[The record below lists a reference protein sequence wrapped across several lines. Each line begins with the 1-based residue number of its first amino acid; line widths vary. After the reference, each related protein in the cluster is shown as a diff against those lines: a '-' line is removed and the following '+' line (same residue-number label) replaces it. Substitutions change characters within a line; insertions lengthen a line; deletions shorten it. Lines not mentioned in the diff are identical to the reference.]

1 MRDIGVL
8 RRHWFIRSPRTKS
21 AISVKPALQ
30 KIDQVSQQCC
40 ALLIAAALLSSVLGF
55 CGYFLTMPAW
65 AQAKDDAQVRHY
77 VAVNGSD
84 EGPGDIE
91 RPWATINHAAEQAE
105 AGDTIVIHGGRYVL
119 SGQVRPRNSGRQNA
133 WITFTGY
140 PGEEP
145 VLDAQLLPRSSLVHD
160 GLENGAF
167 QIERVSYVRV
177 ANLTVINSH
186 DAGFTVRD
194 SNNVDLINN
203 SSKGSFSS
211 GIAVWD
217 TLHNGKVT
225 EHIRIL
231 GNTITKAT
239 SWDLAPPD
247 TPRRGEPP
255 HEAIS
260 IGGAID
266 FEVAYNHVYNSDK
279 EGIDVKETSKRG
291 KVHHNLV
298 HNIPRQGIYV
308 DAWFGSINNIDVFS
322 NVIHD
327 CGGAGVVLSAENGQL
342 VEDVRI
348 HDNLIFNNEGS
359 GLFLSRWGVDS
370 PRRDVKIYNNVFYHN
385 GYGPAA
391 PGQAYYWLTGGL
403 YLYSRNVFDLSI
415 VNNIFSDNRGFQI
428 GFSELFLADGKS
440 WPAIARAQNIRIAGN
455 LIDGRNTI
463 ASPIES
469 GGTPPDRVKIYA
481 INGKLAVFGDPM
493 FKDPDNENFTARRA
507 SPALVGRVAEGIY
520 VSRAESKFWW
530 KHGFPPRLNSWNH

>member
-1 MRDIGVL
+1 MPPLV
-8 RRHWFIRSPRTKS
+8 RSVARNKIHI
-21 AISVKPALQ
+21 AISVKPASQ
-30 KIDQVSQQCC
+30 KIGRVAQQC
-40 ALLIAAALLSSVLGF
+40 ALLMAAALLSSVLGF
-55 CGYFLTMPAW
+55 CGYFLTMPAL
-65 AQAKDDAQVRHY
+65 AQAKDNSHKRIAHVRHY
-77 VAVNGSD
+77 VAVDGSD

-91 RPWATINHAAEQAE
+91 RPWATINHAAEQAA
-105 AGDTIVIHGGRYVL
+105 AGDTIVVRGGRYLL
-119 SGQVRPRNSGRQNA
+119 SAQVRPRNSGRQNA

-140 PGEEP
+140 QGEEP
-145 VLDAQLLPRSSLVHD
+145 VLDAQLLLRSSLVQD
-160 GLENGAF
+160 GLDNGAF

-203 SSKGSFSS
+203 STKGSFSS

-239 SWDLAPPD
+239 SWDLAPPN

-266 FEVAYNHVYNSDK
+266 FEIAYNHVFDSDK

-308 DAWFGSINNIDVFS
+308 DAWFGSINDIDIFS
-322 NVIHD
+322 NVVHD
-327 CGGAGVVLSAENGQL
+327 CGMAGVVLSVENGQS
-342 VEDVRI
+342 VDSVRI
-348 HDNLIFNNEGS
+348 HENLIFNNEGS
-359 GLFLSRWGVDS
+359 GLFFSRWGVDG
-370 PRRDVKIYNNVFYHN
+370 PRRNVKIYNNVFYHN
-385 GYGPAA
+385 GYGTPAS
-391 PGQAYYWLTGGL
+391 GQTYYWLTGGL

-415 VNNIFSDNRGFQI
+415 IDNIFSDNRGFQI

-440 WPAIARAQNIRIAGN
+440 WSAMAQEQNIRISGN
-455 LIDGRNTI
+455 LIDGTASI

-469 GGTPPDRVKIYA
+469 GGNPADRVKIYA
-481 INGKLAVFGDPM
+481 INGETPILGNPM
-493 FKDPDNENFTARRA
+493 FKDPANEDFTGNRG
-507 SPALVGRVAEGIY
+507 SPAVVGRVARRIDALGGKT
-520 VSRAESKFWW
+520 KFWW
-530 KHGFPPRLNSWNH
+530 KHDFPPKLNFLMR